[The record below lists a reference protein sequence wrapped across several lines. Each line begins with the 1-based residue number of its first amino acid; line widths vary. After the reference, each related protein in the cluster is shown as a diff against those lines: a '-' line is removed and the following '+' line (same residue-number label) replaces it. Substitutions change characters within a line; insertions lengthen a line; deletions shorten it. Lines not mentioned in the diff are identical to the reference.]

1 MSHIAPNE
9 IKKAKHILGSNKIC
23 SSCGIYPFGS
33 NQQEEEKNGDQTD
46 KSYIPLSYQDK
57 QQYRDKR
64 IRDLSV

>member
-1 MSHIAPNE
+1 MKKPELKIWGIAPTQE
-9 IKKAKHILGSNKIC
+9 VKKAKHILGSKIC

-57 QQYRDKR
+57 
-64 IRDLSV
+64 